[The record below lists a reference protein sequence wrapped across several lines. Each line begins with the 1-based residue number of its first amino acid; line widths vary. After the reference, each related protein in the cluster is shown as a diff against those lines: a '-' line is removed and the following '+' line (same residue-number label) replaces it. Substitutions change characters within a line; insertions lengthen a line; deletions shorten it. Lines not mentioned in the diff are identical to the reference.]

1 MPDPKPLS
9 ALQMA
14 VMRVF
19 WMHGEATSS
28 QVHDVLRSD
37 RDLAP
42 TTVATVISRL
52 AKQGILDYRR
62 DGRQHIYFPLV
73 TEREVRRSMVGDL
86 VDTLFRGN
94 RTALVSHL
102 VKEGDI
108 TADELAMLR
117 RLLDNASV
125 DDEGGTDA

>member
-19 WMHGEATSS
+19 WRRGEATSS
-28 QVHDVLRSD
+28 EVHDALLAERE
-37 RDLAP
+37 LAP

-52 AKQGILDYRR
+52 AKQGILDFRR

-102 VKEGDI
+102 VDEGDI
-108 TADELAMLR
+108 TPDELALLR
-117 RLLDNASV
+117 RLLDNADNDS
-125 DDEGGTDA
+125 DGGA